1 MRRWNATSLKV
12 FLPHI
17 GLVFVV
23 PGIACQPLQ
32 SVRHA
37 EGTVHAN
44 AGGESM
50 ASAVE
55 SVERAERLAEKGSD
69 LPSALADGWI
79 SEVQAEA
86 AVAQLRRLGDV
97 LAATGT
103 ISPDAE
109 GEFFDRCLLPPLRPE
124 PRITTALRGV
134 RVERFRGRPESI
146 GRTPPGAAFEA
157 FLAPHQAGD
166 GNVREVNQNE
176 ATTRAK
182 AQRQGHDARDSD
194 GNPFLRFD
202 FRVAGIISN
211 SPTDFATDV
220 IVRVGSGAGSS
231 RVQQNARW
239 AVSWVWEAEAENRER
254 ETGNGKQVTEAGDRL
269 PRTAA
274 PRIVSILVME
284 YDELRADRAML
295 TFSPQFESSKDP
307 VGASGAQPRSR
318 SPRLRGH
325 GIAIG
330 DVNGDGLEDVF
341 VATGAGQ
348 ANRLLLQQADGSVR
362 DSARESGVDWTD
374 DAGGVLL
381 IDWDNDGDADLVAAT
396 GATIVFYEND
406 GRGRFTLR
414 HAHLGAGPGRFGS
427 LAAADF
433 DLDGDLD
440 VYACRSIDWLG
451 EGPAPQPLFDASN
464 GPADVLLRNDGPR
477 GFSDVTA
484 AVGLDAGRHRFST
497 AAAWADYDGDGDAD
511 LFVASEF
518 ASGRLFRN
526 DGGRFVDVTAKSGLD
541 FAAIGRA
548 ACWADFDGDGDL
560 DLFEGN
566 VFSPEGSRIVFQ
578 PRFME
583 GCDPASRVAMQRL
596 PQGNALYLNQGNGT
610 FLNRAD
616 ESGVRIGGWTSGATP
631 IDVNGDG
638 LEDLI
643 VTNGLVSGTRDED
656 VSNSFWRRVAPV
668 LGDPAR
674 TAEGP
679 RAWVDLKRWLHGG
692 IGWAGREQPTV
703 FLNLG
708 SGQFC
713 DASMLVEGNCPPGG
727 AVAAVDWDRDY
738 DLDIWVN
745 NGSETGARLV
755 RNERSGA
762 CRFVSLRL
770 IGERCNRDA
779 IGARVSAV
787 VGGRQLVRTVEAGS
801 GRLSQSSLWV
811 HIGLGETEQIDEL
824 TISWPDARPPGT
836 TGSKSRYENL
846 KSGRYM
852 IRQGETPL
860 PAR

>member
-1 MRRWNATSLKV
+1 M
-12 FLPHI
+12 P
-17 GLVFVV
+17 VV
-23 PGIACQPLQ
+23 ACQPSQ
-32 SVRHA
+32 SARHA
-37 EGTVHAN
+37 EGTIHAN

-55 SVERAERLAEKGSD
+55 SVERAERREETVSD
-69 LPSALADGWI
+69 SASALADGWI

-97 LAATGT
+97 LARCETL
-103 ISPDAE
+103 SAE
-109 GEFFDRCLLPPLRPE
+109 DEALFFDRCLLPPLRPE
-124 PRITTALRGV
+124 PRTTTNLRGV

-146 GRTPPGAAFEA
+146 GRTPPAAAFEA

-166 GNVREVNQNE
+166 GKVREVNQNE
-176 ATTRAK
+176 TTPRAK
-182 AQRQGHDARDSD
+182 AQSHGHDARDSD
-194 GNPFLRFD
+194 GNPCLRFD

-220 IVRVGSGAGSS
+220 IVRVGSSDGTSH
-231 RVQQNARW
+231 VQQNARW

-254 ETGNGKQVTEAGDRL
+254 ETGNGKQVTEAVDRL

-284 YDELRADRAML
+284 YDELQAAGAML
-295 TFSPQFESSKDP
+295 ISSPRSHASPDP
-307 VGASGAQPRSR
+307 AAASGAPFRSG
-318 SPRLRGH
+318 SLRLGGH

-348 ANRLLLQQADGSVR
+348 ANQLLLHQADGSVR

-381 IDWDNDGDADLVAAT
+381 VDWDNDGDADLVAAT

-406 GRGRFTLR
+406 GRGRFVLR
-414 HAHLGAGPGRFGS
+414 HAHLGTGPGRFGS

-440 VYACRSIDWLG
+440 VYACRSFDWLG

-484 AVGLDAGRHRFST
+484 AVGLDAGAHRFST
-497 AAAWADYDGDGDAD
+497 AAAWADYDGDDDAD

-526 DGGRFVDVTAKSGLD
+526 DGGRFVDVTAKGGLD

-578 PRFME
+578 PRFMAE
-583 GCDPASRVAMQRL
+583 CDAASRVAMQRL

-616 ESGVRIGGWTSGATP
+616 ESGVRIGGCTSGTAP
-631 IDVNGDG
+631 IDVDGDG
-638 LEDLI
+638 LEDLF

-656 VSNSFWRRVAPV
+656 ASISFWRCVAPV

-674 TAEGP
+674 TAEGQ
-679 RAWVDLKRWLHGG
+679 RAWVDLKHRLHGG
-692 IGWAGREQPTV
+692 IGWAGKEQPTV

-713 DASMLVEGNCPPGG
+713 DASKLVQGNCPPGG
-727 AVAAVDWDRDY
+727 SVAAVDWDRDE
-738 DLDIWVN
+738 DLDIWIN
-745 NGSETGARLV
+745 NGSDGGAQLI
-755 RNERSGA
+755 RNEANGVTKS
-762 CRFVSLRL
+762 VSLRL

-779 IGARVSAV
+779 IGARISAV
-787 VGGRQLVRTVEAGS
+787 VAGRQLVRTVSAGS
-801 GRLSQSSLWV
+801 GQLSQSSLWV

-824 TISWPDARPPGT
+824 TISWPDARAPGT
-836 TGSKSRYENL
+836 TGSRTRYENL
-846 KSGRYM
+846 KPGRYE
-852 IRQGETPL
+852 IRQSAAPTS
-860 PAR
+860 AR